1 MNLSRQSIGESVSNV
16 KVIPNQPFILNCKM
30 MYNEVGQI
38 QSRINRMWASSD
50 GEDDQD
56 MLEYIEKMLE
66 NIEIELRNRLDN

>member
-1 MNLSRQSIGESVSNV
+1 MSNV
-16 KVIPNQPFILNCKM
+16 KVPRPDAFILNCKM

-66 NIEIELRNRLDN
+66 IIEMELRNRLDN

>member
-1 MNLSRQSIGESVSNV
+1 
-16 KVIPNQPFILNCKM
+16 M

-50 GEDDQD
+50 GERDQA
-56 MLEYIEKMLE
+56 MLEYIEDSLE